1 MFKRAAIRVLECE
14 KRFMRVKDITLRA
27 LELKLLDGL
36 MGKTPDNTMAST
48 LFGELKKNKRNGELI
63 RPAPGL
69 FGLRGWQYEKGSL
82 LANANGSGLES
93 DDEQLETTEREY
105 SHEDDSEA
113 EVEATVGWNGWR
125 PRNKRRRRRFVN
137 TCSTPAV
144 ARAWSEPQRDPADW
158 LSPEPERAEQTEMGW
173 MRAEEGGEAAPEEA
187 VAEQT
192 QGMET
197 AEAAALMGLD
207 LLLEAAGALQAQDA
221 VPARIAAP
229 VEEEVKTF
237 ETADWLSPRPADI
250 AGAWEAAK
258 LAEAQET
265 WCSAPIS
272 LPMLVVAP
280 PALCGDMVAEPTTP
294 PPLAESD
301 VVRRAAS
308 WSQANAAAV
317 IAAAGVGVAVAPPLQ
332 RAATMA
338 TLAPSASLCAAWHL
352 HALLHPAH
360 SPTPRSSWAA
370 V

>member
-1 MFKRAAIRVLECE
+1 VPWLCWHRNARVSRCQHISYCAVSFFRSEAHGIKRRWV
-14 KRFMRVKDITLRA
+14 T
-27 LELKLLDGL
+27 
-36 MGKTPDNTMAST
+36 
-48 LFGELKKNKRNGELI
+48 
-63 RPAPGL
+63 
-69 FGLRGWQYEKGSL
+69 Q
-82 LANANGSGLES
+82 ANANGSGLES

-272 LPMLVVAP
+272 LPILVVAP
-280 PALCGDMVAEPTTP
+280 PALCGESLP
-294 PPLAESD
+294 PIALSVMRVPLYSDAGFGWELHESPPRRCI
-301 VVRRAAS
+301 VR
-308 WSQANAAAV
+308 V
-317 IAAAGVGVAVAPPLQ
+317 TLDAAGLWV
-332 RAATMA
+332 R
-338 TLAPSASLCAAWHL
+338 
-352 HALLHPAH
+352 
-360 SPTPRSSWAA
+360 
-370 V
+370 